1 MWFWQQESWIIPK
14 SYQLM
19 LKLQCIGFL
28 HIRDKW
34 SKFKSFI
41 YQGKWH
47 WTKWDKLN
55 ICKSPWNLYIHL
67 VTYKGVVLQQRLRKG
82 KLIWRDWTTEEQ
94 GPWYDSFCTSVCKTN
109 VHILL
114 NAQSTYNDFDGD
126 RDVMKEKYWYWQI
139 YMIYKVLDILLALK
153 IRSFILGEMPFVS
166 FRLSLFQL

>member
-34 SKFKSFI
+34 SKFKSSI

-67 VTYKGVVLQQRLRKG
+67 VTYKRSCFTTTIKKREIHLKRLNNG
-82 KLIWRDWTTEEQ
+82 GTGTM
-94 GPWYDSFCTSVCKTN
+94 YDSFCTSVCKTN

-114 NAQSTYNDFDGD
+114 NAQSTYNDVDGD

-153 IRSFILGEMPFVS
+153 ISSFILGVLPFV
-166 FRLSLFQL
+166 

>member
-19 LKLQCIGFL
+19 LKLQYIGFL

-67 VTYKGVVLQQRLRKG
+67 VTYKRSCFTTTITKRKIHLKRLNNGGRG
-82 KLIWRDWTTEEQ
+82 TM
-94 GPWYDSFCTSVCKTN
+94 YDSFCTSVCKTN

-114 NAQSTYNDFDGD
+114 NAQSTYNDVDGD
-126 RDVMKEKYWYWQI
+126 RDVMKGKYWYWQI
-139 YMIYKVLDILLALK
+139 YMIYKVLDILVASK
-153 IRSFILGEMPFVS
+153 INSFVLVVLPFV
-166 FRLSLFQL
+166 